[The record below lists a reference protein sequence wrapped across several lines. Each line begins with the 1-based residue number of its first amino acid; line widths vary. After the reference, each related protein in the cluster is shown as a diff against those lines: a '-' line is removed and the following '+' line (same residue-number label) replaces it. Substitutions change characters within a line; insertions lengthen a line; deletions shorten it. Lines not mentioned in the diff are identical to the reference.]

1 MFLIRAAFWLS
12 LVVFLLPADPQT
24 GEQAPRVTAMQAL
37 VAAQSTVADLSG
49 FCDRNADVCTTGGD
63 VFQVFTDKVRYGV
76 HLLKDYLDP
85 APTAA
90 SSDTLKREDRQLP
103 WHAVAKNDRPA

>member
-24 GEQAPRVTAMQAL
+24 GDQAPRVTAMEAL
-37 VAAQSTVADLSG
+37 VAARSTVTDLSG
-49 FCDRNADVCTTGGD
+49 FCHRNADVCTTGSD

-85 APTAA
+85 PPAA
-90 SSDTLKREDRQLP
+90 ANSDTLKREDMQAP
-103 WHAVAKNDRPA
+103 WHGATKGDRSA